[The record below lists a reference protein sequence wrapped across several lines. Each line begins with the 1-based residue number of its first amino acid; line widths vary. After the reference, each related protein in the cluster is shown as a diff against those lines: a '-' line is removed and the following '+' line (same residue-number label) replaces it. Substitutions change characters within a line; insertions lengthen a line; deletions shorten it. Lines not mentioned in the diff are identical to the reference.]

1 MYTTVQMQSVTCRP
15 TLRVSEMHEP
25 RKRGFKHKQSTDA
38 MRNVHSQPIRPAWL
52 LEAVFGTL
60 SKRWKTANLSAVNFA
75 IRNSNSM
82 VRRQATCLLICRG
95 CTLHPQQPLLQR
107 KDQNQRKNRGSWG
120 SSLPGE
126 TSQRNERLRS
136 RIM

>member
-1 MYTTVQMQSVTCRP
+1 MYTTVQKQRVTCRP
-15 TLRVSEMHEP
+15 TLHVSEMHEP
-25 RKRGFKHKQSTDA
+25 RKRGFKHEQSTDA
-38 MRNVHSQPIRPAWL
+38 MQNVHSQPIRPAWL

-60 SKRWKTANLSAVNFA
+60 SKRWTTANLSAVNFA

-82 VRRQATCLLICRG
+82 VRQQATCLLICRG
-95 CTLHPQQPLLQR
+95 CTLYSATASAKEGP
-107 KDQNQRKNRGSWG
+107 KSKEKSGSWD

-126 TSQRNERLRS
+126 TSERNERLRS